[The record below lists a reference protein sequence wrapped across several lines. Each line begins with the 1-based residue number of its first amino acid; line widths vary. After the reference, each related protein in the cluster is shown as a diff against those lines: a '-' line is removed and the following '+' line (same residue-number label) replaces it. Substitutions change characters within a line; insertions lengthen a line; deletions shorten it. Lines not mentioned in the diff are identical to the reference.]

1 MEDSL
6 AYPLT
11 LIELAAFLP
20 LLRKEAEENRWQ
32 NVRPENF
39 RLHRDERSSLISLE
53 YTDNYNY
60 LIMFRIGME
69 NGCFGAERSDLFID
83 MWYEFRSIS
92 SSETLKAYYDKEN
105 EEFCQYANM
114 LVDVPMSWN
123 ALHFNS
129 INSVYISCYKEYAL
143 QKFCLLLDLLI
154 PLLKRYCT
162 TEGVFDETM
171 LKHIHGLEELMETD
185 FEIMENDE
193 PTVLFGKGHFI

>member
-20 LLRKEAEENRWQ
+20 ILRKEAETDRWQ
-32 NVRPENF
+32 NVKPEHF
-39 RLHRDERSSLISLE
+39 RLHRDERSTLISLE
-53 YTDNYNY
+53 YTDDYNY
-60 LIMFRIGME
+60 LLMFRIGME
-69 NGCFGAERSDLFID
+69 NGCFGAERPDLFID
-83 MWYEFRSIS
+83 MWYEFKSIS

-129 INSVYISCYKEYAL
+129 INSVYISCNKEYAL

-154 PLLKRYCT
+154 PLLKRYNT
-162 TEGVFDETM
+162 TEGVIDET
-171 LKHIHGLEELMETD
+171 LIDHIHGLEELLDTE
-185 FEIMENDE
+185 FEIEENEE
-193 PTVLFGKGHFI
+193 PTIIFGNGHFI